1 MNLFHEHNKPPGIQY
16 RFSVKDV
23 VVRVVSVKR
32 EIREAHYVSPYV
44 RLNQHEFTLD
54 IADVAWFYARS
65 GNYVEIVPAENT
77 SSSTINLYLNGSV
90 CGAILH
96 QRKTLPFH
104 GSCFRYHGLG
114 VMICGDSGVGKSSLT
129 TAFCLQGAD
138 FLTDDVT
145 PVLFKNGEPHIQAVS
160 DWIKL
165 WDDSLHQLNQTQN
178 GLERIMPER
187 EKFYFPMH
195 SNTHALTPLN
205 LIIRLHVYDQ
215 PGVTIE
221 PLTGVVGFTAL
232 RNEIFRGEYLPGM
245 PDSETAYLSQLI
257 AVGRAVRMVNVYRPR
272 HIAIE
277 RLRAELT
284 QLIDAVMPNRASL
297 ADVREMYAL

>member
-1 MNLFHEHNKPPGIQY
+1 MEPFHEYDKPSGIQY

-23 VVRVVSVKR
+23 DVRVVSVRK

-65 GNYVEIVPAENT
+65 GNYVEIIPAENA

-114 VMICGDSGVGKSSLT
+114 VMICGESGVGKSSLT

-138 FLTDDVT
+138 FLTDDIT
-145 PVLFKNGEPHIQAVS
+145 PVLFKNGEPHVQAVS
-160 DWIKL
+160 DRIKL
-165 WDDSLHQLNQTQN
+165 WDDSLHQLNQTEA

-187 EKFYFPMH
+187 EKFYFPMIP
-195 SNTHALTPLN
+195 NTDTLIPLG
-205 LIIRLHVYDQ
+205 LIIILHVYDQ
-215 PGVTIE
+215 PGVRIE

-245 PDSETAYLSQLI
+245 PGSETAYLSQLI
-257 AVGRAVRMVNVYRPR
+257 AIGQMVRVINVYRPR
-272 HIAIE
+272 HITIE
-277 RLRAELT
+277 QLRAELT
-284 QLIDAVMPNRASL
+284 QLIDSVVPNRVAM